1 MRKVTNED
9 ISNYDGM
16 IEMYM
21 KDSVKKNWNEA
32 SLSKNYQDVP
42 LGNSGWTMRDFRQYL
57 RCEVVV
63 ALQKYNP
70 EYRTKD
76 GRPVKESTFV
86 FRHLYNRIGQLL
98 KKLTKRTSGYGIWMS
113 NIEETLWETDK
124 SE

>member
-1 MRKVTNED
+1 MRKVTNDD
-9 ISNYDGM
+9 ISKYDGM

-21 KDSVKKNWNEA
+21 KDSVKKNWNES
-32 SLSKNYQDVP
+32 SLSKNYQDTP

-63 ALQKYNP
+63 ALQKYDP
-70 EYRTKD
+70 EYRTKE
-76 GRPVKESTFV
+76 GRSVKESTFV

-98 KKLTKRTSGYGIWMS
+98 KKLTKRTSGYGVWMA

-124 SE
+124 SD